1 MFQWILRRKP
11 VVVLTVGLVAGL
23 LVGSGMLVGSLV
35 TLATV
40 KGENKL
46 VIERP
51 VTATASHGSKKFAM
65 ATGRVGEN
73 TEGVLMLDFLTG
85 ELQCSVIYPRTG
97 DIRAKFGAN
106 VARDLAAGNATGVRG
121 KDPDY
126 VMVTGQTNFNNR
138 TVSQCVVYV
147 ADANTGNY
155 VIYGM
160 PWDRNAVSNGRNQ
173 AAAMRIL
180 ARGTARNV
188 RIEN

>member
-1 MFQWILRRKP
+1 MFQWISKRKP
-11 VVVLTVGLVAGL
+11 IVVLAIGLVAGL
-23 LVGSGMLVGSLV
+23 LVGSGMLIGSLV
-35 TLATV
+35 TLATA
-40 KGENKL
+40 KGNNNL

-51 VTATASHGSKKFAM
+51 VTATATHGSKKFAM
-65 ATGRVGEN
+65 ATGRVGDN
-73 TEGVLMLDFLTG
+73 TEGVFMLDFLTG
-85 ELQCSVIYPRTG
+85 DLLCNVVYPRTR

-106 VARDLAAGNATGVRG
+106 VARDLGGAGTGARG

-126 VMVTGQTNFNNR
+126 VMVTGVTQFNDR
-138 TVSQCVVYV
+138 TISQCVVYV

-155 VIYGM
+155 VIYVM

-173 AAAMRIL
+173 VAPMRVL